1 MKGIND
7 VLNRCIIKCITN
19 RKLTGIKLIN
29 GGNSGRNEITRNYGE
44 LRDVVCLKP
53 TNRFK

>member
-7 VLNRCIIKCITN
+7 VWNRCIIKCITN
-19 RKLTGIKLIN
+19 RKLTGIKLIK

-53 TNRFK
+53 TNKFK